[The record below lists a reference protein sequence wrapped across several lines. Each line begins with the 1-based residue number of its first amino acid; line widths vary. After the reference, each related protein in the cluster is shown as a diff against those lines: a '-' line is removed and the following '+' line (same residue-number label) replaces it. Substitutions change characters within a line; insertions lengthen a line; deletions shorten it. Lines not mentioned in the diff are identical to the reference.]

1 MTKYKNKCR
10 KQIFMKMDILGP
22 LEVVCQLPQPFQPIV
37 ARLTFGIRRLLPGA
51 KAIYLRLADKSHVDG
66 NTM

>member
-1 MTKYKNKCR
+1 
-10 KQIFMKMDILGP
+10 MKMDILGP

-66 NTM
+66 NSM